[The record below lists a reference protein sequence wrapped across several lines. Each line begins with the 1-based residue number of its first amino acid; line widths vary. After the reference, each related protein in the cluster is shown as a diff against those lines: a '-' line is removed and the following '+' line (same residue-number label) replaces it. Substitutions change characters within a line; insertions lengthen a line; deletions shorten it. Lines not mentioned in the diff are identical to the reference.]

1 MGSSPAFLEAILSAV
16 AHFAVAYATIVA
28 TARAG
33 SRATY
38 MLAHGGSDGLGMGV
52 VDGPLI
58 LGPADVE
65 RKKRELIESG
75 VDWLDYVEDDGSGGL
90 QVSPLWESSFGF
102 QLAVRLAMH
111 VGRPTSRTPGG
122 AGGGADGHQHSN
134 CEWTEKIRYASVDT
148 EVLRQGQKK
157 GVVSQIFSGKEEA
170 VPYSLSPR
178 PTVKPKQGAASD
190 VGGNDNRLR
199 LTFDWHRGTASWG
212 AGGSSVHDGNANRKR
227 RRGVLKLLTGGG
239 GNDDGSLD
247 FNSMVSSRV
256 AIPVNS
262 DVSDDD
268 DDDDKGGRVAKSATS
283 SDRPPDRMAHISVY
297 APRAFARL
305 RRMFGIAE
313 SDYLRSMMKHFVSFQ
328 SNSKGAARAG
338 LFFFF
343 TRDGAYMI
351 KTIKGDEAKTVSKML
366 PKYFTFMRRNAKRSL
381 LTRFCGMYSV
391 RIADARSLGEGD
403 DDGDGGDGKEKEHV
417 FIVMNAVF
425 PAEASKFISERFDL
439 KGSTVGRECSRKE
452 REEKGPNA
460 VLKDLDLAKEVSA
473 DAAEQFISDEPTYG
487 INVGGRR
494 KEALLAQLRR
504 DVGLLEE
511 CQVMDYSLL
520 VGVVRNKDDPKSIL
534 NRQQRPHSPLPFGLL
549 NLREDS
555 PIERIISSPI
565 GKRIHGIVDTALW
578 WVLPNSVPYYGAGV
592 CGVDGGAL
600 SIIPGRRA
608 GHRAVYYMGII
619 DFLQPWTWK
628 KVMENEMK
636 GILGY
641 NTKAISC
648 VSPKDYAARF
658 LDFIDAHVT

>member
-1 MGSSPAFLEAILSAV
+1 MGSSPPFLEAILSAV
-16 AHFAVAYATIVA
+16 AYAATIVA
-28 TARAG
+28 TVRAG

-38 MLAHGGSDGLGMGV
+38 MLAHGGSDGVGMGV

-65 RKKRELIESG
+65 RKKRELVESG

-102 QLAVRLAMH
+102 QQAVRLAMH
-111 VGRPTSRTPGG
+111 VGRPASRT
-122 AGGGADGHQHSN
+122 GGGAD

-148 EVLRQGQKK
+148 EVLSQGQKK
-157 GVVSQIFSGKEEA
+157 GIVSRIFAGKEEA

-178 PTVKPKQGAASD
+178 PTVKPKQGGASD
-190 VGGNDNRLR
+190 GGGNDIDNRLR

-212 AGGSSVHDGNANRKR
+212 AGGSSVHDGIANRKR

-268 DDDDKGGRVAKSATS
+268 DDDKGGRAKSATS

-305 RRMFGIAE
+305 RRMFGISE

-366 PKYFTFMRRNAKRSL
+366 PKYYTFMRRNAKRSL

-391 RIADARSLGEGD
+391 RITDAKSLGEGD
-403 DDGDGGDGKEKEHV
+403 GGGDGKEKEHV

-439 KGSTVGRECSRKE
+439 KGSTVGRECSPKE

-473 DAAEQFISDEPTYG
+473 DAAEQSTSDEPKYG
-487 INVGGRR
+487 INVGSRR

-504 DVGLLEE
+504 DVGLLED

-578 WVLPNSVPYYGAGV
+578 WVLPNSMPYYGAGV

-600 SIIPGRRA
+600 SVIPGRRA

>member
-1 MGSSPAFLEAILSAV
+1 MGFSPPILEAVLSAV
-16 AHFAVAYATIVA
+16 AYAAAIVA

-38 MLAHGGSDGLGMGV
+38 MLTHGGSDGMGM

-65 RKKRELIESG
+65 QRKRELIESG
-75 VDWLDYVEDDGSGGL
+75 VDWLDYVGEEEGGGGGSF

-102 QLAVRLAMH
+102 QQAVRLAMH
-111 VGRPTSRTPGG
+111 VGG
-122 AGGGADGHQHSN
+122 ARVARNGQHHPPDRISSS
-134 CEWTEKIRYASVDT
+134 EWKEKIRYALVDADST
-148 EVLRQGQKK
+148 AKGRKKK
-157 GVVSQIFSGKEEA
+157 GVLSRVLAGKEDA

-178 PTVKPKQGAASD
+178 PIVKPKPGSGNGG
-190 VGGNDNRLR
+190 GGNGGSRMR
-199 LTFDWHRGTASWG
+199 LTFDWHKGTASWG
-212 AGGSSVHDGNANRKR
+212 ADGSANRKR
-227 RRGVLKLLTGGG
+227 GNGILKLFTGD
-239 GNDDGSLD
+239 GNSDDRSLD
-247 FNSMVSSRV
+247 FHLMVSSRV
-256 AIPVNS
+256 AIPRNS
-262 DVSDDD
+262 DADDD
-268 DDDDKGGRVAKSATS
+268 DDDSYAKSATS
-283 SDRPPDRMAHISVY
+283 DERPDRIARISVY
-297 APRAFARL
+297 APTAFARL
-305 RRMFGIAE
+305 RRMFGITE
-313 SDYLRSMMKHFVSFQ
+313 SAYLKSMMKHYVSFQ

-366 PKYFTFMRRNAKRSL
+366 PKYYRFMKRNAKRSL

-391 RIADARSLGEGD
+391 KVSDGKSSVEGG
-403 DDGDGGDGKEKEHV
+403 DGDGNGSDGKEKEHV

-425 PAEASKFISERFDL
+425 PAESSKFISERFDL
-439 KGSTVGRECSRKE
+439 KGSTVGRECSLKE

-460 VLKDLDLAKEVSA
+460 VLKDLDLAREVSA
-473 DAAEQFISDEPTYG
+473 DAPEQSTLNEPTYG
-487 INVGGRR
+487 INIGSRR
-494 KEALLAQLRR
+494 KAALLAQLRR

-520 VGVVRNKDDPKSIL
+520 VGVVRNKDDPKSML
-534 NRQQRPHSPLPFGLL
+534 NRQQRPNSPLPFGLL

-555 PIERIISSPI
+555 RIERIRSSPI
-565 GKRIHGIVDTALW
+565 GRRIHGMVDTALW
-578 WVLPNSVPYYGAGV
+578 WMLPNSMPYYGAGV

-600 SIIPGRRA
+600 SIIPGRRS

-636 GILGY
+636 GLLGY

-658 LDFIDAHVT
+658 LDFVDAHVT

>member
-1 MGSSPAFLEAILSAV
+1 MGSPPPILEAVLSAV
-16 AHFAVAYATIVA
+16 AYAAAIVA
-28 TARAG
+28 TVRAG

-38 MLAHGGSDGLGMGV
+38 MLTHSGDSGSDGGGMGM

-65 RKKRELIESG
+65 KRKRDLVASG
-75 VDWLDYVEDDGSGGL
+75 VDWLDYVEEKDGAGGFE
-90 QVSPLWESSFGF
+90 VSPLWESSFGF
-102 QLAVRLAMH
+102 QQAVRLAMH
-111 VGRPTSRTPGG
+111 VGG
-122 AGGGADGHQHSN
+122 ARDGARNGHRYRLPDT
-134 CEWTEKIRYASVDT
+134 CGEWIGKIRYASVDADMANGGSGST
-148 EVLRQGQKK
+148 RGQKK
-157 GVVSQIFSGKEEA
+157 GVLSQILAGKEDA

-178 PTVKPKQGAASD
+178 PVVKPKPGI
-190 VGGNDNRLR
+190 GNNGETKDNQMR
-199 LTFDWHRGTASWG
+199 LTFDWHKGTASWG
-212 AGGSSVHDGNANRKR
+212 AGTVNANRKR
-227 RRGVLKLLTGGG
+227 GNGILKLFTSGS
-239 GNDDGSLD
+239 NDDRSLD
-247 FNSMVSSRV
+247 FNLMVSSRV
-256 AIPVNS
+256 DIPSSS
-262 DVSDDD
+262 DVEEDDND
-268 DDDDKGGRVAKSATS
+268 GGTS
-283 SDRPPDRMAHISVY
+283 ISGEQCNRIAHVSVY
-297 APRAFARL
+297 APTAFAKL
-305 RRMFGIAE
+305 RRMFGITE
-313 SDYLRSMMKHFVSFQ
+313 PEYLKSMMKQYVSFQ

-366 PKYFTFMRRNAKRSL
+366 PKYYRFMKRNAKRSL

-391 RIADARSLGEGD
+391 KVTTKSSSVEGD
-403 DDGDGGDGKEKEHV
+403 GDNYDYGSDSKEKEHV

-425 PAEASKFISERFDL
+425 PAESSKFISERFDL
-439 KGSTVGRECSRKE
+439 KGSTVGRECSLKE

-460 VLKDLDLAKEVSA
+460 VLKDLDLAREVSA
-473 DAAEQFISDEPTYG
+473 DAEEQSTMDEPTYG
-487 INVGGRR
+487 INIGSRR
-494 KEALLAQLRR
+494 KAALLEQLRR

-534 NRQQRPHSPLPFGLL
+534 NRQQRPNSPLPFGLL

-555 PIERIISSPI
+555 PIERIISSPV
-565 GKRIHGIVDTALW
+565 GRKIHGMIDTALW
-578 WVLPNSVPYYGAGV
+578 WMLPNSMPYYGAGV

-600 SIIPGRRA
+600 SVIPGRRA

-636 GILGY
+636 GLLGY

>member
-1 MGSSPAFLEAILSAV
+1 MGSPPPILEAVLSAV
-16 AHFAVAYATIVA
+16 AYAAAIVA
-28 TARAG
+28 TVRAG

-38 MLAHGGSDGLGMGV
+38 MLTHGDSDGGGMGM

-65 RKKRELIESG
+65 RRKRELVESG
-75 VDWLDYVEDDGSGGL
+75 VDWLDYVEEKDGAGGFE
-90 QVSPLWESSFGF
+90 VSPLWESSFGF
-102 QLAVRLAMH
+102 QQAVKLAMH
-111 VGRPTSRTPGG
+111 VGG
-122 AGGGADGHQHSN
+122 ARGGGRNGHRYRPPDT
-134 CEWTEKIRYASVDT
+134 CGEWMEKIRYASVDAPDMANGGSGST
-148 EVLRQGQKK
+148 RGERK
-157 GVVSQIFSGKEEA
+157 GILSQILAGKEDA

-178 PTVKPKQGAASD
+178 PVVKAKPGTANINGETK
-190 VGGNDNRLR
+190 DNRMR
-199 LTFDWHRGTASWG
+199 LTFDWHKGTASWG
-212 AGGSSVHDGNANRKR
+212 AGTDNTNRKR
-227 RRGVLKLLTGGG
+227 DNGMLKLFTSGN
-239 GNDDGSLD
+239 NDDRSLD
-247 FNSMVSSRV
+247 FNLMVSSRV
-256 AIPVNS
+256 DIPSSS
-262 DVSDDD
+262 DVEEDDNDDD
-268 DDDDKGGRVAKSATS
+268 TPIPGEQRN
-283 SDRPPDRMAHISVY
+283 RIAHVSVY
-297 APRAFARL
+297 APTAFAKL
-305 RRMFGIAE
+305 RRMFGITE
-313 SDYLRSMMKHFVSFQ
+313 SEYLKSMMKQYVSFQ

-366 PKYFTFMRRNAKRSL
+366 PKYYRFMKRNAKRSL

-391 RIADARSLGEGD
+391 KVAPKSSSVGGD
-403 DDGDGGDGKEKEHV
+403 DNNYDDGSDSKEKEHV

-425 PAEASKFISERFDL
+425 PAESSKFISERFDL
-439 KGSTVGRECSRKE
+439 KGSTVGRECSLKE
-452 REEKGPNA
+452 REDKGPNA
-460 VLKDLDLAKEVSA
+460 VLKDLDLAREVSA
-473 DAAEQFISDEPTYG
+473 DAEEQSTMDEPTYG
-487 INVGGRR
+487 INIGSRR
-494 KEALLAQLRR
+494 KAALLAQLRR

-534 NRQQRPHSPLPFGLL
+534 NRQQRPNSPLPFGLL

-565 GKRIHGIVDTALW
+565 GRKIHGMIDTALW
-578 WVLPNSVPYYGAGV
+578 WMLPNSMPYYGAGI

-600 SIIPGRRA
+600 SVIPGRRA

-636 GILGY
+636 GLLGY

>member
-1 MGSSPAFLEAILSAV
+1 MGSSPPVLEAILSAV
-16 AHFAVAYATIVA
+16 AYAAAIVA
-28 TARAG
+28 TVRAG

-38 MLAHGGSDGLGMGV
+38 MLAHSGGSEGMGV

-65 RKKRELIESG
+65 QRKRELIESG

-102 QLAVRLAMH
+102 QQAVRLAMH
-111 VGRPTSRTPGG
+111 VGTSTSRT
-122 AGGGADGHQHSN
+122 GGADHHHHPDG
-134 CEWTEKIRYASVDT
+134 EWTEKIRYASVDA
-148 EVLRQGQKK
+148 EVLSGSGSKGQKK
-157 GVVSQIFSGKEEA
+157 GIVSRIFAGKEEA
-170 VPYSLSPR
+170 YSLSPR
-178 PTVKPKQGAASD
+178 PMIKPKPGGGGTNNG
-190 VGGNDNRLR
+190 GGNEDRLR

-212 AGGSSVHDGNANRKR
+212 AGGSSVHDGNANRKSSK
-227 RRGVLKLLTGGG
+227 GLLKLLTGGG

-247 FNSMVSSRV
+247 FNVMVSSRV
-256 AIPVNS
+256 AISANS
-262 DVSDDD
+262 DVNDE
-268 DDDDKGGRVAKSATS
+268 DDKGRGAKAATS
-283 SDRPPDRMAHISVY
+283 GERPDRIAHISVY

-305 RRMFGIAE
+305 RRMFGISE
-313 SDYLRSMMKHFVSFQ
+313 SDYLKSMMKQYVSFQ

-366 PKYFTFMRRNAKRSL
+366 PKYYKFMRRNAKRSL

-391 RIADARSLGEGD
+391 KITDAKSSGEEYD
-403 DDGDGGDGKEKEHV
+403 DDDGGDGKEKEHV

-439 KGSTVGRECSRKE
+439 KGSTVGRECSLKE

-460 VLKDLDLAKEVSA
+460 VLKDLDLAREVSA
-473 DAAEQFISDEPTYG
+473 DAAEQSTSDEPTYG
-487 INVGGRR
+487 VNIGNRR

-534 NRQQRPHSPLPFGLL
+534 NRQQRPTSPLPFGLL

-578 WVLPNSVPYYGAGV
+578 WVLPNSMPYYGAGV

-600 SIIPGRRA
+600 SVIPGRRA

-628 KVMENEMK
+628 KVMENEVK

-658 LDFIDAHVT
+658 LDFVDAHVT